1 MPTQRAEEIV
11 RFWRDVGPEGWY
23 AGGAALDADVNAR
36 FREDW
41 EDANAGRRRQWFSN
55 PVGALAYM
63 ILTDQFP
70 RHLFRDDPRAFA
82 TDHLAR
88 SAARVCIDRKLD
100 MHLDEPVRQFFYLPF
115 MHAENLFDQDRCVC
129 LMLVRLPQ
137 TGADNIRHARAHRDV
152 IRRFGRFPWRNAVL
166 GRKSSPAEEAFVAE
180 GGYGEMVRAM
190 V

>member
-1 MPTQRAEEIV
+1 MPVERAEEIV
-11 RFWRDVGPEGWY
+11 DFWRDVGPGGWY
-23 AGGAALDADVNAR
+23 AGGAALDAEITRR
-36 FREDW
+36 FRADW
-41 EDANAGRRRQWFSN
+41 DDAAAGRRREWFSN

-70 RHLFRDDPRAFA
+70 RQIFRDDPRAFA

-100 MHLDEPVRQFFYLPF
+100 LHLDEPIRQFFYLPF

-129 LMLVRLPQ
+129 LMLVRLPE
-137 TGADNIRHARAHRDV
+137 TGQDNIRHARAHRDV

-166 GRKSSPAEEAFVAE
+166 GRKSSDAEAAFVAE
-180 GGYGEMVRAM
+180 GGYAGMIRDMV
-190 V
+190 